1 MKTREEL
8 FQFADEAFSE
18 QMGIDLSEILK
29 IENGRFSITS
39 DNRLGLSMGYLRL
52 DLDRDGHG
60 NIASLLEKIN
70 EDFHV

>member
-8 FQFADEAFSE
+8 FQFADDAFRE
-18 QMGIDLSEILK
+18 QMGLDLSEILK

-39 DNRLGLSMGYLRL
+39 DNRLGLSMGSLQL